1 MTYNYILITVDALR
15 ADHLNIYGYKKRVTS
30 PAIDEFAKQSD
41 VYLSAYAGGV
51 PTFLSFPGIFC
62 SIYPSKVM
70 RNMHLP
76 KNIPTFVE
84 LLKNKGFQTA
94 AFIDNNPFCSS
105 LLGYNRGFDLVDDY
119 FAESLRNKK
128 KFNVNFRLGSK
139 IIYLVKY
146 LMSTELVQPETNAEQ
161 IMQNAI
167 KFMKSSREN
176 FFVWMHFMDTHSP
189 FSFPNYSNPL
199 MKYRILKAHRSIS
212 CVPGEQEYNEE
223 EGQLIEEMYDT
234 SIRRLDTKLEGFFD
248 SLQKEG
254 ILENTYV
261 FITSDHGEE
270 LLEREALDHQENVY
284 QEVTNV
290 PFIIK
295 KPGAEEPAK
304 LGSMVSLLD
313 IPTTILINE
322 GISVP
327 KEYEGD
333 PIFQSKRNYAISET
347 VVPSVNK
354 LAKNREEL
362 YKVQFNDFIYSIRDK
377 EYTIVYDKDQKYR
390 FFNRREDAQ
399 ERKPIKLSNNDLN
412 GLLNVLKE
420 HQNYKKSNFLEDEKG
435 KIKSKIK
442 KLKESGGLYEP
453 SL

>member
-15 ADHLNIYGYKKRVTS
+15 ADHLNIYGYKKRITS
-30 PAIDEFAKQSD
+30 PAIDEFAKQSS
-41 VYLSAYAGGV
+41 VYLNAYACGV
-51 PTFLSFPGIFC
+51 PTFLSFPSIFC

-70 RNMHLP
+70 QNMYLP

-94 AFIDNNPFCSS
+94 AFIDNNPFCST
-105 LLGYNRGFDLVDDY
+105 LLGYNRGFDLIDDY
-119 FAESLRNKK
+119 FVESLRNKK
-128 KFNVNFRLGSK
+128 KTNVNFRLGSK

-146 LMSTELVQPETNAEQ
+146 LISTELVQPETNAEQ

-167 KFMKSSREN
+167 KFIKSSREN

-199 MKYRILKAHRSIS
+199 MKYRMLKAHRIFS
-212 CVPGEQEYNEE
+212 CVPGEREYNEE
-223 EGQLIEEMYDT
+223 DGQLMEEMYDT

-254 ILENTYV
+254 ILQNSYV

-270 LLEREALDHQENVY
+270 LLERGTLDHQENVY

-304 LGSMVSLLD
+304 MENMVSLLD

-354 LAKNREEL
+354 LANNRDDL
-362 YKVQFNDFIYSIRDK
+362 YKVQFNDFIYSIRDE
-377 EYTIVYDKDQKYR
+377 EYTVIYDKDNKYK
-390 FFNRREDAQ
+390 FFNRKDDVIEKKGIGVPTDD
-399 ERKPIKLSNNDLN
+399 LNDL
-412 GLLNVLKE
+412 LSSLKE
-420 HQNYKKSNFLEDEKG
+420 HQAKKYIHSFDIERVRLKQRLRRLRALG
-435 KIKSKIK
+435 KT
-442 KLKESGGLYEP
+442 
-453 SL
+453 